1 VRAIDNKYIGAS
13 KLRDDFLD
21 VEDPTVSILTSGRR
35 EAPTLFRSNGV
46 YRLLVTE
53 TEGWNPSRLHLL
65 NGTHGLKQLPANA
78 ATAGSRRNG
87 RLGMAKLPPAFTE
100 AKSPTPPAVKGAFDS
115 QIAAV
120 IQHCDG
126 KGRPYYIYVA
136 DRWNVGPGRTG
147 IEHAGYVW
155 LPLSTP
161 VGKPV
166 SLQWRQAWDLFDPWN
181 VGTV

>member
-1 VRAIDNKYIGAS
+1 MRIDNKYIGATAA
-13 KLRDDFLD
+13 RRFPGRGGPDR
-21 VEDPTVSILTSGRR
+21 VHPHERR
-35 EAPTLFRSNGV
+35 EAPALFRSGV

-53 TEGWNPSRLHLL
+53 TGWNPSRHLL
-65 NGTHGLKQLPANA
+65 NGTHGLKQPANA

-87 RLGMAKLPPAFTE
+87 RLRMAKLPPAFTE